1 MGSRPYRVALAGPLA
16 LDGVCVETGTRQQAG
31 TRADRHLRACRAFG
45 RGWRARRYPRADE
58 SEFKPQRHRQDGADD
73 AARRR
78 RAGEPAAGL
87 RAVGAGRNRRA
98 VGFLVADAGDQEH
111 ARGAFGLRRARHADS
126 DRRSR
131 RRDFSLF
138 RPRRIRRARRRRDH
152 HGGPRRKL
160 GDRLRRARRAATR
173 RNPRRDQPARLAVLD
188 PHHQPFGGRAPAVP
202 ACGHDGEQGR
212 RAFHR
217 QSGAKRMI
225 AGLPLSFAEPLLL
238 LGLLTL
244 PALWWLLR
252 VMPPRPR
259 RIEFPPTKLLF
270 DIAPKEETPSRTPW
284 WLTALRL
291 LAAALVIL
299 AAAGPIW
306 NPQTGLAGTSAPLVI
321 LLDDGWSAAASW
333 DTRIKAADELIANA
347 DSDRRGVAL
356 VPLSEP
362 ARDITLMP
370 AGTARV
376 ALRQLAPKPYSI
388 ERIETLPAI
397 ERFLKATGD
406 SEIAWLTDGVDT
418 GRGPEFLEGLSK
430 TIGDRTLSIY
440 EGGTPSPLALV
451 AAENAAAKMT
461 VKVLRANGG
470 VATGIVRAMDPKGSP
485 IGEARYTFSPRD
497 RETEAAFDLPVE
509 LRNDIAR
516 LEISGERSAGAVQ
529 LLDKRWRRRAIG
541 IVSGSTNDT
550 AQPLLASTFYLT
562 RALAPFA
569 DVRLGDR
576 GAPQQAITQFLDQKL
591 PMIVLADVGTLSPEI
606 RERLSAWIEQGGV
619 LVRFAGP
626 RLAQADDDLVPVK
639 LRRGGRSLGGS
650 LTWEKP
656 QHLASFAADGP
667 FAGLAVPKNITVNR
681 QVLAEPDAVLAT
693 KSWASL
699 VDGTPLETGEHRG
712 KGLVT
717 LFHVSADMRWS
728 DLPMSGTFVEMLRR
742 IVDISGYTSTPGA
755 GVAAEANVETVAPL
769 RTLDGF
775 GAFGPPP
782 STAKPLPADFRDRA
796 TIDHPPG
803 FYGPADSPIAVNTLA
818 PADRIAP
825 LDTSA
830 LAARH
835 ATYTNAEPRDL
846 RGILLSSSLAL
857 FLIDAI
863 IVALLGAGIAG
874 VLRRRAATAALAF
887 ALLMSTMLAAPSPSR
902 ADGNDDFAI
911 KSVSQTRLAYVVT
924 GNADVDSIVKAGMSG
939 LTLFLAQRTAL
950 EAGDPVGIDPARD
963 ELAFFPL
970 IYWPV
975 MPGAPKPPQDA
986 INRID
991 AYMKQGGTVVFDT
1004 RDAIEAPPGDN
1015 GAAQTP
1021 GMQTLR
1027 EILSSLDV
1035 PELEPVPREHV
1046 LTKTF
1051 YLLRDFPGRF
1061 NSGQTWVETLPRED
1075 DDEAASRPARGGDG
1089 VSPIIITSNDLA
1101 GAWAIRPDG
1110 QPMLPLTPGEPRQ
1123 REFAFRAGVNI
1134 VMYTLTGNYKADQV
1148 HAPALIERLG
1158 Q

>member
-1 MGSRPYRVALAGPLA
+1 
-16 LDGVCVETGTRQQAG
+16 
-31 TRADRHLRACRAFG
+31 
-45 RGWRARRYPRADE
+45 
-58 SEFKPQRHRQDGADD
+58 
-73 AARRR
+73 
-78 RAGEPAAGL
+78 
-87 RAVGAGRNRRA
+87 
-98 VGFLVADAGDQEH
+98 
-111 ARGAFGLRRARHADS
+111 
-126 DRRSR
+126 
-131 RRDFSLF
+131 
-138 RPRRIRRARRRRDH
+138 
-152 HGGPRRKL
+152 
-160 GDRLRRARRAATR
+160 
-173 RNPRRDQPARLAVLD
+173 
-188 PHHQPFGGRAPAVP
+188 
-202 ACGHDGEQGR
+202 
-212 RAFHR
+212 
-217 QSGAKRMI
+217 MI
-225 AGLPLSFAEPLLL
+225 AGLPLSFAEPLML
-238 LGLLTL
+238 LGLLSL
-244 PALWWLLR
+244 PLLWWLLR

-259 RIEFPPTKLLF
+259 RLEFPPTRLLF
-270 DIAPKEETPSRTPW
+270 DIAPKEETPSHTPW

-291 LAAALVIL
+291 LAATLLIL

-306 NPQTGLAGTSAPLVI
+306 KPQTGVASSRTPLVI
-321 LLDDGWSAAASW
+321 LLDDGWSAASSW
-333 DTRIKAADELIANA
+333 DVRIEAADELIANA

-362 ARDITLMP
+362 ARDITIMP
-370 AGTARV
+370 AGAARV
-376 ALRQLAPKPYSI
+376 ALRQLTPKPYAV
-388 ERIETLPAI
+388 ERVETLATI
-397 ERFLKATGD
+397 GRFLKATGD
-406 SEIAWLTDGVDT
+406 CEFAWLSDGVDT
-418 GRGPEFLEGLSK
+418 GRGTEFIEGLSK
-430 TIGDRTLSIY
+430 TIGDRALTIF
-440 EGGTPSPLALV
+440 EGGAPSTLALA

-461 VKVLRANGG
+461 VKVLRADNGIAAG
-470 VATGIVRAMDPKGSP
+470 VVRAIDLKGSP
-485 IGEARYTFSPRD
+485 IGEARYSFAPQD

-516 LEISGERSAGAVQ
+516 LEIAGERSAGAVQ

-541 IVSGSTNDT
+541 VVSGSSNDT

-606 RERLSAWIEQGGV
+606 RERINAWIEQGGV

-656 QHLASFAADGP
+656 QHLAAFAADGP
-667 FAGLAVPKNITVNR
+667 FAGLAVPKDITVNR

-699 VDGTPLETGEHRG
+699 EDGTPLVTGERRG
-712 KGLVT
+712 KGLVS

-728 DLPMSGTFVEMLRR
+728 DLPMSGSFVEMLRR

-755 GVAAEANVETVAPL
+755 GVASEATTETVAPL
-769 RTLDGF
+769 RILDGF

-782 STAKPLPADFRDRA
+782 STAKPLSTDFRDRA
-796 TIDHPPG
+796 SVDHPPG
-803 FYGPADSPIAVNTLA
+803 FYGPADGPLAVNALA
-818 PADRIAP
+818 AADRIAP
-825 LDTSA
+825 LDTSS
-830 LAARH
+830 LRARR
-835 ATYTNAEPRDL
+835 ASYTNSEPHDL
-846 RGILLSSSLAL
+846 RGILLSSALAL

-863 IVALLGAGIAG
+863 IVAVLGGG
-874 VLRRRAATAALAF
+874 VAALLRRRAVTAALVF
-887 ALLMSTMLAAPSPSR
+887 ALILSSVLVVPSPSR
-902 ADGNDDFAI
+902 ADDKDDFAI
-911 KSVSQTRLAYVVT
+911 KAVSQTRLAYVVT
-924 GNADVDSIVKAGMSG
+924 GNPDVDSIVKAGMSG

-950 EAGDPVGIDPARD
+950 EAGDPIGIDPARD

-970 IYWPV
+970 IYWPIV
-975 MPGAPKPPQDA
+975 PGASKPAQDA

-991 AYMKQGGTVVFDT
+991 AYMKQGGTVLFDT
-1004 RDAIEAPPGDN
+1004 RDAIEAPPGEG
-1015 GAAQTP
+1015 GASQTP
-1021 GMQTLR
+1021 GMQALR
-1027 EILSSLDV
+1027 NILSSLDV
-1035 PELEPVPREHV
+1035 PELEPVPRDHV

-1061 NSGQTWVETLPRED
+1061 DSGQTWVEALPREE
-1075 DDEAASRPARGGDG
+1075 DDETAARPARGGDG

-1101 GAWAIRPDG
+1101 GAWALRPDG
-1110 QPMLPLTPGEPRQ
+1110 QPMLPLTQGEPRQ